1 MIFNSID
8 FLLFFPVVVIAYY
21 LIPVR
26 FRYVW
31 LLITSYYFYISSDI
45 RFLLYLIPLTL
56 LTYGVGICVEL
67 QRGGGKTGVR
77 NHVAY
82 LLIAAAVFIIL
93 TALGILKYAD
103 FFIININ
110 RVVSRFGV
118 TVKKPEWGLIL
129 PLGFSF
135 YSLQAIGYLLDVYRK
150 KISAERNFLKF
161 VLFLSFFPIIL
172 SGPIER
178 ADHFLKQ
185 IHNSIKFDVQNIRKG
200 LVTFAWGLYLKLV
213 VADQLAAGVNS
224 VISDYRDNY
233 MKGCEIAVATIL
245 FGIEIYCDFN
255 GYSQMARG
263 SARILGIDVINNFRS
278 PYLAA
283 NIKEFWR
290 RWHVSLTSW
299 FTDYLYIPLGGN
311 RKGVVRQYIN
321 ILIVFGL
328 SGLWHGAAMNFVV
341 WGLLN
346 GVYLILY
353 DIYSKYDKKKADK
366 RELFGDK
373 VAKRIITFLV
383 VDFAWF
389 FFMMPDLKEALSAL
403 WYAITNF
410 NVPWIFSGSIFSMIP
425 GKWEL
430 FVLLIGILILF
441 FVDYVEDRGQDWV
454 ESVLRQ
460 RLMIRW
466 GIYLFLVFSIILCGV
481 YGNDYQQ
488 KAFIYFN
495 F

>member
-1 MIFNSID
+1 MVFNSVD
-8 FLLFFPVVVIAYY
+8 FLLFFPIVVIIYY
-21 LIPVR
+21 IVPAKIK
-26 FRYVW
+26 YIW
-31 LLITSYYFYISSDI
+31 LLIASYYFYISCDI
-45 RFLLYLIPLTL
+45 RFLAYLLPLTL
-56 LTYGVGICVEL
+56 LTYCMGVCVAL
-67 QRGGGKTGVR
+67 QRGGETKYG
-77 NHVAY
+77 NIVAY
-82 LLIAAAVFIIL
+82 LLTVIAVFTIL
-93 TALGILKYAD
+93 VVLGILKYAD
-103 FFIININ
+103 FFVININ
-110 RVVSRFGV
+110 RVVSRFGF
-118 TVKKPEWGLIL
+118 TVKKPEWNLIL

-135 YSLQAIGYLLDVYRK
+135 YSLQAIGYLFDVYRK
-150 KISAERNFLKF
+150 KICAERNLLKLA
-161 VLFLSFFPIIL
+161 LFLSFFPIVL

-200 LVTFAWGLYLKLV
+200 MVTFAWGLYLKLV
-213 VADQLAAGVNS
+213 IADRLAVAVNS
-224 VISDYRDNY
+224 VISDYRSNY

-263 SARILGIDVINNFRS
+263 SARILGIDLINNFRA
-278 PYLAA
+278 PYLAP

-311 RKGVVRQYIN
+311 RKGIMRKYVN
-321 ILIVFGL
+321 IVIVFGL

-346 GVYLILY
+346 GMYLIIY
-353 DIYSKYDKKKADK
+353 DMCSRHNRGMREKK
-366 RELFGDK
+366 ELFGDK
-373 VAKRIITFLV
+373 VVKRFVTFLA

-403 WYAITNF
+403 WYAATNF
-410 NVPWIFSGSIFSMIP
+410 NIPWIFSGSIFSMIS

-430 FVLLIGILILF
+430 FILMSSILLVFI
-441 FVDYVEDRGQDWV
+441 VDYVEYYGRDWV
-454 ESVLRQ
+454 EAVLRQ
-460 RLMIRW
+460 RIMIRW

-481 YGNDYQQ
+481 YVNDYQQ